1 MEKQPEQELTAI
13 LQEIT
18 QLHEEEKNRLY
29 AEIARLRQQAT
40 NSRYNPQAVF
50 IVENVIDPILAM
62 VADFLEQLSA
72 SLPEEVRKEVL
83 EILNGKFQLKTAR
96 RMEQR

>member
-1 MEKQPEQELTAI
+1 VEKQPEQELTAI

-29 AEIARLRQQAT
+29 AEIARLKQQAT

>member
-29 AEIARLRQQAT
+29 AEIARLKQQAT
-40 NSRYNPQAVF
+40 NCRYNPQAVF

>member
-29 AEIARLRQQAT
+29 AEIARLKQQAT